1 MEQTPDRST
10 HFVFEHRVFNVKGAH
25 FALTADGVEPAFHVN
40 LGDLRAA
47 LRLDALR
54 NEFGISLDS
63 PDGELLGIVE
73 KSLRFVK
80 EIRPGDSIPRELLD
94 GSASWSV
101 EERHRALASGRLAVQ
116 IASWLTGKETVIAD
130 HAQLTMLMD
139 DPQTKSRMQKA
150 FAEIAEKLGI
160 GTARK
165 QEVIDRIDELARELS
180 YIEALRERYT
190 SKVRMIVGKVNLL
203 AKLYRADRA
212 IIQELTRIQSLL
224 VRPVEEFDSMF
235 DQIDAA
241 TCEIMSVLR
250 KFDALV
256 KFVRDTRDEVHTRLM
271 LWEPVIRAWETLD
284 PVRGPLVEAALKEL
298 YRFAARHFP
307 QQQEWKLGSY

>member
-1 MEQTPDRST
+1 MAEKPDRST
-10 HFVFEHRVFNVKGAH
+10 HFVFEHRVFNVKGAR

-47 LRLDALR
+47 LRLEAIR
-54 NEFGISLDS
+54 NEFGIAPDS
-63 PDGELLGIVE
+63 ADGQLLGIVE

-101 EERHRALASGRLAVQ
+101 EEKHHAIAKGRLAVQ
-116 IASWLTGKETVIAD
+116 IASWLTGKETLIAD
-130 HAQLTMLMD
+130 HEQLAQVMD
-139 DPQTKSRMQKA
+139 DPQTKARMQAA
-150 FAEIAEKLGI
+150 FSEIAEKLGL
-160 GTARK
+160 GAARK

-180 YIEALRERYT
+180 YIEALRERYGG
-190 SKVRMIVGKVNLL
+190 KVRMIVTKVNLL
-203 AKLYRADRA
+203 ARVYRADRTMM
-212 IIQELTRIQSLL
+212 QELSRVQSLL
-224 VRPVEEFDSMF
+224 MRPVEEFDAMF
-235 DQIDAA
+235 DQVDAA

-250 KFDALV
+250 RFDMLV
-256 KFVRDTRDEVHTRLM
+256 KFVRDIRDEVHVRLM
-271 LWEPVIRAWETLD
+271 LWEPVIQQWDTLD
-284 PVRGPLVEAALKEL
+284 PSRGPAAEAAIKEL